1 MLAPAIRFFG
11 VGRRARKRHVQLG
24 LSKLE
29 RKRDKN
35 HQWRGGARPGAGRP
49 SFKKLGLRQRASERH
64 DKRLALRASW
74 PAHVILRVHPDVGSL
89 RNSEVF
95 HAISEAL
102 ITVWKLED
110 SFHVVQFSVQRTHIH
125 MLVEAND
132 RLALAKGMQT
142 FGISAAKHINALIL
156 DEDGK
161 RRRGPVFPDRY
172 HVKILKTPRQVRNC
186 LTYVLNNWRHHGEDK
201 GERARAWHLDP
212 FSSAVTF
219 EGWKERESRDGQRY
233 VQPPSYIAPLV
244 SAPRS
249 WLLNVGWRRY
259 GLISAF
265 EVPGRSD
272 E

>member
-1 MLAPAIRFFG
+1 VCVARRGLKKHQQQSFSAYSKKLDKNGQLRGARKG
-11 VGRRARKRHVQLG
+11 ERRKNVGR
-24 LSKLE
+24 
-29 RKRDKN
+29 
-35 HQWRGGARPGAGRP
+35 P
-49 SFKKLGLRQRASERH
+49 KKGPRASERH
-64 DKRLALRASW
+64 EKRLALRRSW
-74 PAHVILRVHPDVGSL
+74 PAHVILRVAPEVGSL
-89 RNSEVF
+89 RNGEVF
-95 HAISEAL
+95 HAIREAL

-110 SFHVVQFSVQRTHIH
+110 TFHVVHFSVQRTHIH
-125 MLVEAND
+125 LLVEASD
-132 RLALAKGMQT
+132 RLSLAKGMQT
-142 FGISAAKHINALIL
+142 FGISAAKHINALIR

-161 RRRGPVFPDRY
+161 RRRGSVFPDRY

-201 GERARAWHLDP
+201 SERARSWHVDP

-233 VQPPSYIAPLV
+233 VQPPSYVAPLV
-244 SAPRS
+244 CAPRT

-265 EVPGRSD
+265 DVPGRGD